1 MFATLRKRHVR
12 TGSTG
17 ATTGPTTGA
26 TGSASGSHGS
36 HGSHGAPLPAL
47 SICRL
52 EAPEELL
59 KKLRRHADDPALAEF
74 TCPICWEPFWQP
86 VRTVCGHAFC
96 EGCLLK
102 SVLAQLGHDQP
113 DVSCPLCRHPLHVD
127 DVSADEALLTRIRLV
142 IAQKNREIETPGT
155 GRAYSGRL
163 FRGSTRSPN
172 LETPGMRTL
181 HCTGHPCTPAPV
193 ELLRAQTSGATR
205 RPILASWMRVAPAD
219 ELRPATSGC
228 GRFQGMNMMNELA
241 QASPLFVQSSFVA
254 RPSTTGA
261 WAQSRHRRDDSYI
274 GTVGSVG
281 NVGSGHDG
289 THSGESGESG
299 ALAQGAL
306 RPSTDDI
313 HAKISKQETQPQQ
326 LLQAQPVHGTPVR
339 LASKE
344 SKESKESRE
353 SGESSRTAAWDPE
366 WIEELDCEVQEMG
379 HASAPCPDASSLPTP
394 AVSSQAHMKPRLE
407 YGAVKHKR
415 GAEKHLGTSLPPP
428 RLARLEMGMDGIVPA
443 PKTARREHRRQKQ
456 DLKPPHPKRSL
467 ASS

>member
-1 MFATLRKRHVR
+1 MFATLRKRHDR
-12 TGSTG
+12 HAQTGSTG
-17 ATTGPTTGA
+17 A
-26 TGSASGSHGS
+26 GSASGSHGS

-155 GRAYSGRL
+155 GRACSGRL

-172 LETPGMRTL
+172 LETGMRTL

-193 ELLRAQTSGATR
+193 ELRAQTSGATK
-205 RPILASWMRVAPAD
+205 RPILASWMRVAPA

-228 GRFQGMNMMNELA
+228 GGFQGVNELA
-241 QASPLFVQSSFVA
+241 EPSPLFVQSSFVA

-261 WAQSRHRRDDSYI
+261 WTQSRHRRDDSNF
-274 GTVGSVG
+274 GTL
-281 NVGSGHDG
+281 GSGG
-289 THSGESGESG
+289 THNGENGESG
-299 ALAQGAL
+299 ALVPCAL
-306 RPSTDDI
+306 RRPSTDDI
-313 HAKISKQETQPQQ
+313 AAKISKQEARP
-326 LLQAQPVHGTPVR
+326 QAQPPHGAQPVR
-339 LASKE
+339 LT
-344 SKESKESRE
+344 SR
-353 SGESSRTAAWDPE
+353 ESSRTAVWDPE
-366 WIEELDCEVQEMG
+366 WVEELDCEVQEMG
-379 HASAPCPDASSLPTP
+379 RASAPSCPDASSLPTP
-394 AVSSQAHMKPRLE
+394 AAVSSQAMKPRLG
-407 YGAVKHKR
+407 YGAVKHQ
-415 GAEKHLGTSLPPP
+415 KHGTSLPPP
-428 RLARLEMGMDGIVPA
+428 RLARSEMGMDGIVPA
-443 PKTARREHRRQKQ
+443 PRTARREHRRQKQ
-456 DLKPPHPKRSL
+456 ELKTPLPKRSL

>member
-12 TGSTG
+12 Q
-17 ATTGPTTGA
+17 
-26 TGSASGSHGS
+26 TGSAGPAGIASGS

-155 GRAYSGRL
+155 GRACSGRL

-193 ELLRAQTSGATR
+193 ELLRAQTSGATK
-205 RPILASWMRVAPAD
+205 RPILASWMRVAPSD

-228 GRFQGMNMMNELA
+228 GRFQGMNELA
-241 QASPLFVQSSFVA
+241 EPSPLFVQSSFVA

-261 WAQSRHRRDDSYI
+261 WTQSRSSNI
-274 GTVGSVG
+274 GTLSSVG
-281 NVGSGHDG
+281 DVGSGHG
-289 THSGESGESG
+289 GIHNGENGESGESG
-299 ALAQGAL
+299 ALAPGTL
-306 RPSTDDI
+306 RRPITDDI
-313 HAKISKQETQPQQ
+313 PAKLSKQEAQPQQ
-326 LLQAQPVHGTPVR
+326 PLQAQRLHGTQLVR
-339 LASKE
+339 LTSKE

-353 SGESSRTAAWDPE
+353 SRESSRTAAWDPE
-366 WIEELDCEVQEMG
+366 WIEELACEVQEIG
-379 HASAPCPDASSLPTP
+379 GASAPSSLPTP
-394 AVSSQAHMKPRLE
+394 AAVSSQAHVKPRLG
-407 YGAVKHKR
+407 YGALKHQR
-415 GAEKHLGTSLPPP
+415 AAEKHLGTSLPPP
-428 RLARLEMGMDGIVPA
+428 RLARSDMGMDGIVPA
-443 PKTARREHRRQKQ
+443 PRTARRRACQVGI
-456 DLKPPHPKRSL
+456 SL
-467 ASS
+467 SVFFNGFFLQPSAGGGWGGRWR